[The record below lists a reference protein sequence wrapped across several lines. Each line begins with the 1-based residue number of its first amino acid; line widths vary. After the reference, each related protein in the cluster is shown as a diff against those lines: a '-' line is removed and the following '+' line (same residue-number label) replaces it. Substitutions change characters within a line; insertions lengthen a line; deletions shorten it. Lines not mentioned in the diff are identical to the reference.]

1 MATETSFELDWT
13 VLGIEDYGPAKDFT
27 PVQRLREFGET
38 VLHGHFLNP
47 YSPEDVFGFMLGIK
61 MLITAVDI
69 HEDRKSDKTDEADG
83 RYKQVRTSL
92 KMCSL
97 QIYTSLVH
105 FVPADALD
113 GKPSVHTFNTT
124 VRKKSWTEAIP
135 AIKLAIQ
142 ECVYAEDLDDRNYF
156 AEVRQRS
163 FEHHHPRGRVHDDM
177 VCRILLGAR
186 CIAFITVVSLGED
199 SDDIATI
206 ILECLAMQAN
216 NYLDI
221 LPGDIAEQVGYP
233 V

>member
-1 MATETSFELDWT
+1 MTEEASFELDWT
-13 VLGIEDYGPAKDFT
+13 IFGIEDYGPAKDFT
-27 PVQRLREFGET
+27 PVQRLQDFGEN
-38 VLHGHFLNP
+38 VLHAHFLNP

-61 MLITAVDI
+61 MLIATVDI
-69 HEDRKSDKTDEADG
+69 HEDRKSDKTDEVND
-83 RYKQVRTSL
+83 RYEQVRVGL

-97 QIYTSLVH
+97 QMYISLVH
-105 FVPADALD
+105 FVPTVALD

-124 VRKKSWTEAIP
+124 VRKKSWAEAIP
-135 AIKLAIQ
+135 AIKLAVQ
-142 ECVYAEDLDDRNYF
+142 ECVYADDLDDRDYF

-163 FEHHHPRGRVHDDM
+163 VEHHQPRGKVHDDM

-186 CIAFITVVSLGED
+186 CIAFITAVSLGED
-199 SDDIATI
+199 SDDVGKI

-221 LPGDIAEQVGYP
+221 LPADITEQVGYP